1 MIAYAVT
8 EMPWRDSIINHQHI
22 FNEFMTY
29 FICIF
34 LLLFNGFVDARTRY
48 NLGYLLIAVVTIF
61 LFYNGILMM
70 RKVTKLIKLLLR
82 KWRVHRQQRSLM
94 REANLIAKQLKITIT
109 DWYAPVVPQNENGEN
124 IDNDIENRRP
134 KKITYADT
142 IQLEILRMATGGI
155 RLYCGQDEKAMALL
169 IE

>member
-1 MIAYAVT
+1 MIAGSDLIEKPNRYKTLYYGLKLNHPRNVAVIHPLMYTTRRIVYSLSIVLLANYPLFGVWILLGGTICMIAYAVT

-94 REANLIAKQLKITIT
+94 REANLIAK
-109 DWYAPVVPQNENGEN
+109 
-124 IDNDIENRRP
+124 
-134 KKITYADT
+134 
-142 IQLEILRMATGGI
+142 
-155 RLYCGQDEKAMALL
+155 
-169 IE
+169 